1 MHGPGSTTLAIG
13 ILRSPSSSN
22 HSEFYMN
29 CAPVVVVGKSGSSF
43 TGPRIFEANIFGQGT
58 CNTVEGVDVA
68 YPNPGKSVH
77 FGGAFVGGN
86 TGPATTL
93 ANCPFDQNVD
103 LTTTGSGASASAGN
117 GASNGILPSTTFS
130 DIRFLWFFSFI
141 CRCCSHC
148 WCRRRTDSRPT
159 SNNHP
164 RHGNETRRHT
174 CRSITSPRLKRQC
187 RQWHHWRH
195 VFTRRLNHLCC
206 RWASLVHVRSRSSRQ
221 HGLRCRRNK
230 VRQRQN
236 HAEALTSSSLTSTK
250 WSSVGSWDV
259 VLDRV
264 KRADFSSYFI
274 SFFSCMNRGYIFYP
288 LGI

>member
-1 MHGPGSTTLAIG
+1 MDMGQPHRQSVPPPPPLPPPPFCPLFFVFAPRVY
-13 ILRSPSSSN
+13 LC
-22 HSEFYMN
+22 SEFYMN
-29 CAPVVVVGKSGSSF
+29 CAPVVVVGTAGSSF

-58 CNTVEGVDVA
+58 CNTVEGVDVV

-159 SNNHP
+159 S
-164 RHGNETRRHT
+164 
-174 CRSITSPRLKRQC
+174 
-187 RQWHHWRH
+187 
-195 VFTRRLNHLCC
+195 
-206 RWASLVHVRSRSSRQ
+206 
-221 HGLRCRRNK
+221 
-230 VRQRQN
+230 
-236 HAEALTSSSLTSTK
+236 
-250 WSSVGSWDV
+250 
-259 VLDRV
+259 
-264 KRADFSSYFI
+264 
-274 SFFSCMNRGYIFYP
+274 
-288 LGI
+288 